1 MSTYYQ
7 DQVDELLANQFS
19 FDEDFLIWLKQK
31 MLSYDN
37 ASEWLLYV
45 YENLDIYKAED
56 YWVDLL
62 GVIIGQS
69 RVIPD
74 GIPLVFFG
82 FLGTPFSTGFDD
94 ARFWNGTEATS
105 SKSVLGDT
113 EYRTVL
119 LAKIAFNYADVTLTG
134 VIESLSIIFQTTDLT
149 VTNNPPAR
157 FDVYIGKELS
167 DNEKNLVNALNIVPR
182 AAGIEID
189 VTFA

>member
-82 FLGTPFSTGFDD
+82 FLGTPFSTDFG
-94 ARFWNGTEATS
+94 S
-105 SKSVLGDT
+105 
-113 EYRTVL
+113 
-119 LAKIAFNYADVTLTG
+119 
-134 VIESLSIIFQTTDLT
+134 
-149 VTNNPPAR
+149 
-157 FDVYIGKELS
+157 
-167 DNEKNLVNALNIVPR
+167 
-182 AAGIEID
+182 
-189 VTFA
+189 